1 MPEPRTIVAADGGVL
16 EAELATATV
25 AGGAGPRAGMVLCH
39 PHPQYGGTMRS
50 IVIGA
55 LFAALPATGV
65 TCLRFNFRGV
75 EGSGGAWDEGRAE
88 RADAH
93 AAVAALAG
101 ELPAGAPLILAGWS
115 FGADMALSVLDPAV
129 AAWLAIA
136 PPLRY
141 VESLDELAADARP
154 KLLALAEHDEV
165 RDPAEIT
172 AIARGWRATE
182 IDVVP
187 GASHFFVGRTDRLVE
202 LAISYAER
210 VSPVGT

>member
-1 MPEPRTIVAADGGVL
+1 MGEPRTVTAADGCVL
-16 EAELATATV
+16 EAELAPASTA
-25 AGGAGPRAGMVLCH
+25 APRCGMVLCH

-55 LFAALPATGV
+55 LFAALPDAGV

-75 EGSGGAWDEGRAE
+75 EGSAGAWDDGRAE
-88 RADAH
+88 RTDAR
-93 AAVAALAG
+93 AAVGALAS
-101 ELPAGAPLILAGWS
+101 ELPAGTPLILAGWS

-136 PPLRY
+136 PPLRF
-141 VESLDELAADARP
+141 VDASESPGADERP

-165 RDPAEIT
+165 RDPAEIVDIT
-172 AIARGWRATE
+172 SEWRATE
-182 IDVVP
+182 IDVIP

-202 LAISYAER
+202 VAIRYADR
-210 VSPVGT
+210 VSPLAT